1 VAIEKEVKH
10 MKVTLESTSKIIQH
24 SLGCG
29 QSVDVRVWE
38 GTTETGLPIR
48 AFLTTIAPQDV
59 EDLQRFDGE
68 LRAGFQDGDEIPIL
82 ARRRSP
88 TGRT

>member
-1 VAIEKEVKH
+1 
-10 MKVTLESTSKIIQH
+10 MKVTLESTSKIVQH

-29 QSVDVRVWE
+29 ESVEVRVWE

-68 LRAGFQDGDEIPIL
+68 LRAGLPGW
-82 ARRRSP
+82 RRNTDTCETPKRNRP
-88 TGRT
+88 YIVRRK